1 MEIRTTDEFDEWL
14 DKLKNSKDR
23 IRQCDLAGKP
33 VGDINTVGEG
43 VSELR
48 YHFGPGYRVYFAQ
61 KTNVLMM
68 LLAGGAKRGQQ
79 SDIDHAHRLL
89 DRLKEENKW

>member
-33 VGDINTVGEG
+33 VGDIKIG
-43 VSELR
+43 R
-48 YHFGPGYRVYFAQ
+48 
-61 KTNVLMM
+61 
-68 LLAGGAKRGQQ
+68 
-79 SDIDHAHRLL
+79 AHV
-89 DRLKEENKW
+89 